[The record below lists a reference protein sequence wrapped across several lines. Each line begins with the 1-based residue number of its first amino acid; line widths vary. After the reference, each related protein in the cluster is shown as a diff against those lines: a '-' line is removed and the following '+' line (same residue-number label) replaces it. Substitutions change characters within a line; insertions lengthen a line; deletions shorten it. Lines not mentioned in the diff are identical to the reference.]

1 MRTATLN
8 EEIRERVYAGVL
20 GKLIGVYLG
29 RAVEGWSYQAI
40 RERFGEIAN
49 FVHHEVG
56 MPLIVPDD
64 DLSGTFVFF
73 RALED
78 HGYDP
83 ALSAR
88 RIGDTWLNYIIEDKT
103 ILWWGG
109 MSRSTEHT
117 AWLRLN
123 QGHPAPASGSIALNG
138 RAMAEQI
145 GAQIFIDGWALA
157 NPGAPERAARLA
169 RAAASVSHDGIA
181 VDCAEFLAVLEALA
195 FCEADAGRLLER
207 GLGLVANRELRGLV
221 AAVRER
227 CAAAGHWRE
236 VRDWIEREH
245 GYRRYPGNCPMVTN
259 HLSVLMALLLGGDDF
274 GRSLSIAASAG
285 WDTDCNAG
293 NVGCLNGVRLGLAAL
308 SAGVDLRAPVADR
321 LFAVSADGGECITD
335 AVLETRRILRAAAAL
350 RGEEEPA
357 RQPRFGFE
365 FPGAVQGFQVDREP
379 RHLQAVTGLRNVGA
393 GLVIAYE
400 RLAPGR
406 CGRLRVQTCFAPEP
420 SGVRDTSY
428 FEVLASPTLYG
439 TQTVHALVQCG
450 AGPQPSWRFFV
461 RHYRGDGSLHTRY
474 GEPTALQ
481 PGANT
486 LRWQV
491 PACGGLPIYEL
502 GIELTA
508 GQRLDGEL
516 TLRQL
521 DWHGAPECF
530 AMGRADE
537 LSPDLTPWTTN
548 TPWLKAF
555 LSSARNLAPD
565 YTTTFSISHPGDNG
579 VLTIGTRDWD
589 DYTVSSELTLVHQ
602 RTAGLVAR
610 ARGHRRYYAAVLCGG
625 EARLVKRR
633 DGAVQVLAQ
642 CPCAAPRDQPLPVA
656 LTVAG
661 DRLRFVVAGRVMVTA
676 QDSEYASGGAGFLVE
691 EGGYLACGF
700 RVEGVQDGSR
710 RGSEVR
716 ERDGR
721 YGPRRAA
728 EHGAK
733 EAGRCT
739 VDPDGTRRTVPPRAH
754 ERGDGRGS
762 HGGFSTP
769 AQHRGQP
776 PTVPRPSAQHAG

>member
-1 MRTATLN
+1 MAELS
-8 EEIRERVYAGVL
+8 EEVRERVYAGVL

-29 RAVEGWSYQAI
+29 RAVEGWSYRAI

-78 HGYDP
+78 HGYDA

-88 RIGDTWLNYIIEDKT
+88 QIGETWLNYIIEDKT

-117 AWLRLN
+117 AWLRLR
-123 QGHPAPASGSIALNG
+123 QGHAAPASGSIALNG

-145 GAQIFIDGWALA
+145 GAQIFADGWALA
-157 NPGAPERAARLA
+157 NPAAPKRAARLA

-195 FCEADAGRLLER
+195 FEEADAGLLVER
-207 GLGLVANRELRGLV
+207 GLGFVASETLRGLV
-221 AAVRER
+221 TAVRDR
-227 CAAAGHWRE
+227 CAAAGDWRE

-245 GYRRYPGNCPMVTN
+245 GYHRYPGNCPMVTN
-259 HLSVLMALLLGGDDF
+259 HLSVLMALLTGGGDF
-274 GRSLSIAASAG
+274 QRSLTIAASAG

-321 LFAVSADGGECITD
+321 LYAVSADGGECVTD
-335 AVLETRRILRAAAAL
+335 AVLETRRILRAAAVL
-350 RGEEEPA
+350 RGEEPPP

-379 RHLQAVTGLRNVGA
+379 YHLQAVTGLRNDGS
-393 GLVIAYE
+393 GLQISYR

-439 TQTVHALVQCG
+439 TQTVRALVECG

-461 RHYRGDGSLHTRY
+461 RHYRGDGSLETRY
-474 GEPTALQ
+474 GEPVALQ
-481 PGANT
+481 PGANR
-486 LRWQV
+486 LSWRV
-491 PACGGLPIYEL
+491 PGCGGLPICEL
-502 GIELTA
+502 GIELNAT
-508 GQRLDGEL
+508 QRLDGEV
-516 TLRQL
+516 TLRHL
-521 DWHGAPECF
+521 DWHGAPERLV
-530 AMGRADE
+530 MGRADE
-537 LSPDLTPWTTN
+537 LSPELTPWTTG

-589 DYTVSSELTLVHQ
+589 DYTVSSALTLVHQ

-610 ARGHRRYYAAVLCGG
+610 ARGHRRYYAAVLGAG
-625 EARLVKRR
+625 RARGDEARLIKRR
-633 DGAVQVLAQ
+633 DGTVQVLAR
-642 CPCAAPRDQPLPVA
+642 CPCDTPHDEPLEAA
-656 LTVAG
+656 LTAAG
-661 DRLRFVVAGRVMVTA
+661 AELRFAVGGRTLLTA
-676 QDSEYASGGAGFLVE
+676 RDGEYASGGAGFLVE
-691 EGGYLACGF
+691 EGGYLARGF
-700 RVEGVQDGSR
+700 RVER
-710 RGSEVR
+710 AA
-716 ERDGR
+716 RDG
-721 YGPRRAA
+721 
-728 EHGAK
+728 
-733 EAGRCT
+733 
-739 VDPDGTRRTVPPRAH
+739 
-754 ERGDGRGS
+754 GDG
-762 HGGFSTP
+762 P
-769 AQHRGQP
+769 
-776 PTVPRPSAQHAG
+776 

>member
-1 MRTATLN
+1 MVHSTDETSERVPAMAPLN
-8 EEIRERVYAGVL
+8 AAIRERIYAGVL

-29 RAVEGWSYQAI
+29 RAVEGWRYEAI
-40 RERFGEIAN
+40 RERFGAITN
-49 FVHHEVG
+49 YVHHEAG

-78 HGYDP
+78 NGYDP
-83 ALSAR
+83 ALGAR
-88 RIGDTWLNYIIEDKT
+88 EIGDTWLNYIIEDKT

-117 AWLRLN
+117 AWLRLR
-123 QGHPAPASGSIALNG
+123 QGHAAPASGSAALNG

-157 NPGAPERAARLA
+157 NPGAPRRAARLA

-195 FCEADAGRLLER
+195 FREADAECLLER
-207 GLGLVANRELRGLV
+207 GLGLAGSAELRTLV

-227 CAAAGHWRE
+227 CAGAGHWRE
-236 VRDWIEREH
+236 VRDWIECEH
-245 GYRRYPGNCPMVTN
+245 GYHRYPGNCPMVTN
-259 HLSVLMALLLGGDDF
+259 HLSVLMALLLGGGDF

-293 NVGCLNGVRLGLAAL
+293 SVGCLNGVRLGLGAL

-321 LFAVSADGGECITD
+321 LYAVSADGGECITD
-335 AVLETRRILRAAAAL
+335 AVLETRRIVRAAAAL
-350 RGEEEPA
+350 RGEEEPP
-357 RQPRFGFE
+357 RRPRFGFD

-379 RHLQAVTGLRNVGA
+379 RHLQAITALRNAGA
-393 GLVIAYE
+393 GLVIAYQ

-406 CGRLRVQTCFAPEP
+406 RGRLRVQTCFPPEP
-420 SGVRDTSY
+420 SGVRGTSY

-439 TQTVHALVQCG
+439 TQMVRALVECG
-450 AGPQPSWRFFV
+450 AGAQPHWRFFV
-461 RHYRGDGSLHTRY
+461 RHYRGDGSLGTRY
-474 GEPTALQ
+474 AEPAVLQ
-481 PGANT
+481 PGANR
-486 LRWQV
+486 LCWRV
-491 PACGGLPIYEL
+491 PGCGGLPIHEL

-508 GQRLDGEL
+508 ARRLDGEL
-516 TLRQL
+516 TLRHL

-530 AMGRADE
+530 VMGRADE
-537 LSPDLTPWTTN
+537 LSPELTPWTTD

-579 VLTIGTRDWD
+579 VLTIGTRDWE

-610 ARGHRRYYAAVLCGG
+610 ARGHRRYYAAVLCAG
-625 EARLVKRR
+625 EARLLKRR
-633 DGAVQVLAQ
+633 DGALRVLASRAFE
-642 CPCAAPRDQPLPVA
+642 PPPDAALAVS
-656 LTVAG
+656 LSVAG
-661 DRLRFVVAGRVMVTA
+661 DDLRFTAAGRVLLTA
-676 QDSEYASGGAGFLVE
+676 RDGEYRSGGAGFLVE

-700 RVEGVQDGSR
+700 RVEAQGDR
-710 RGSEVR
+710 P
-716 ERDGR
+716 
-721 YGPRRAA
+721 GPRP
-728 EHGAK
+728 H
-733 EAGRCT
+733 
-739 VDPDGTRRTVPPRAH
+739 
-754 ERGDGRGS
+754 RG
-762 HGGFSTP
+762 
-769 AQHRGQP
+769 GQP
-776 PTVPRPSAQHAG
+776 PPARRASAPDAG

>member
-1 MRTATLN
+1 MAELTDATREPESTVVPLDAG
-8 EEIRERVYAGVL
+8 IRERIYAGVL

-29 RAVEGWSYQAI
+29 RAVEGWRYEAI
-40 RERFGEIAN
+40 RERFGEITN
-49 FVHHEVG
+49 YVHHEVG

-78 HGYDP
+78 NGYDP
-83 ALSAR
+83 ALGAR
-88 RIGDTWLNYIIEDKT
+88 QIGDTWLNYIIEDKT

-117 AWLRLN
+117 AWLRLR
-123 QGHPAPASGSIALNG
+123 QGHPAPASGSTALNG

-157 NPGAPERAARLA
+157 NPGAPRRAARLA

-195 FCEADAGRLLER
+195 FCEADAERLLER
-207 GLGLVANRELRGLV
+207 GLGLVGSRELRALV

-227 CAAAGHWRE
+227 CAGAGHWRE
-236 VRDWIEREH
+236 VRDWIECEH
-245 GYRRYPGNCPMVTN
+245 GYHRYPGNCPMVTN
-259 HLSVLMALLLGGDDF
+259 HLSVLMALLLGGGDF

-293 NVGCLNGVRLGLAAL
+293 SVGCLNGVRLGLAAL
-308 SAGVDLRAPVADR
+308 STGVDLRAPVADR
-321 LFAVSADGGECITD
+321 LYAVSADGGECITD
-335 AVLETRRILRAAAAL
+335 AVLETRRIVRAAAAL
-350 RGEEEPA
+350 RGAREPA
-357 RQPRFGFE
+357 RRPRFGFD

-379 RHLQAVTGLRNVGA
+379 RHLQAVTGLRNAGA

-406 CGRLRVQTCFAPEP
+406 CGRLRVQTCFPPEP
-420 SGVRDTSY
+420 SGVRGTSY

-439 TQTVHALVQCG
+439 TQTVQALVECG
-450 AGPQPSWRFFV
+450 TGAQPRWRFFV
-461 RHYRGDGSLHTRY
+461 RHYQGDGSLATRY
-474 GEPTALQ
+474 AEPAVLQ
-481 PGANT
+481 PGANR
-486 LRWQV
+486 LYWRV
-491 PACGGLPIYEL
+491 PGCGGLPIHEL

-508 GQRLDGEL
+508 AQRLDGEL
-516 TLRQL
+516 TLRHL

-530 AMGRADE
+530 VMGRADE
-537 LSPDLTPWTTN
+537 LSPELTPWTTD

-579 VLTIGTRDWD
+579 VLTIGTRDWE

-610 ARGHRRYYAAVLCGG
+610 ARGHRRYYAAVLCAG
-625 EARLVKRR
+625 EARLLKRR
-633 DGAVQVLAQ
+633 DGALRVLASRAHET
-642 CPCAAPRDQPLPVA
+642 PPDAALPVS

-661 DRLRFVVAGRVMVTA
+661 DELRFAAAGRVLLTA
-676 QDSEYASGGAGFLVE
+676 RDGEYRSGGAGFLVE

-700 RVEGVQDGSR
+700 RVEAQDGR
-710 RGSEVR
+710 P
-716 ERDGR
+716 
-721 YGPRRAA
+721 GPR
-728 EHGAK
+728 
-733 EAGRCT
+733 
-739 VDPDGTRRTVPPRAH
+739 P
-754 ERGDGRGS
+754 
-762 HGGFSTP
+762 
-769 AQHRGQP
+769 HRGGRP
-776 PTVPRPSAQHAG
+776 PPVRRASAPDAG

>member
-1 MRTATLN
+1 MVKLN

-29 RAVEGWSYQAI
+29 RAVEGWSYRAI

-49 FVHHEVG
+49 YVHHEVG

-78 HGYDP
+78 HGFDP
-83 ALSAR
+83 DLTAR
-88 RIGDTWLNYIIEDKT
+88 QIGETWLNYIIEDKT

-117 AWLRLN
+117 AWLRLR
-123 QGHPAPASGSIALNG
+123 QGHSAPASGSIALNG

-145 GAQIFIDGWALA
+145 GAQIFADGWALA
-157 NPGAPERAARLA
+157 NPGAPERAAKLA
-169 RAAASVSHDGIA
+169 REAARVSHDGIA

-195 FCEADAGRLLER
+195 FTEADAGRLLEQ
-207 GLGLVANRELRGLV
+207 GLSHVGNGTLRGLV
-221 AAVRER
+221 TAVRDR
-227 CAAAGHWRE
+227 CAAAGDWRE

-259 HLSVLMALLLGGDDF
+259 HLSVLMALLTGGGDF
-274 GRSLSIAASAG
+274 QRSLTIAASAG

-321 LFAVSADGGECITD
+321 LYAVSADGGECVTD
-335 AVLETRRILRAAAAL
+335 AVLETRRILRAAAVL
-350 RGEEEPA
+350 RGEEPSP
-357 RQPRFGFE
+357 RRPRFGFE

-379 RHLQAVTGLRNVGA
+379 HHLQAVTGLHNA
-393 GLVIAYE
+393 GNGLTISYR

-439 TQTVHALVQCG
+439 TQTVQALVECG
-450 AGPQPSWRFFV
+450 AGLQPGWRFFV
-461 RHYRGDGSLHTRY
+461 RHYRGDGSLDTRY
-474 GEPTALQ
+474 GEHVALQ
-481 PGANT
+481 PGANR
-486 LRWQV
+486 LSWQV
-491 PACGGLPIYEL
+491 PGCGGLPIYEL

-508 GQRLDGEL
+508 PHRLDGEV
-516 TLRQL
+516 TLRHL
-521 DWHGAPECF
+521 DWHGAPERLE
-530 AMGRADE
+530 MGRADE
-537 LSPDLTPWTTN
+537 LSPELTPWTTN

-565 YTTTFSISHPGDNG
+565 YTTTFSISHPDDNG

-610 ARGHRRYYAAVLCGG
+610 ARGHRRYYAAVLSGD
-625 EARLVKRR
+625 EARLLKRR
-633 DGAVQVLAQ
+633 DGTVEVLAC
-642 CPCAAPRDQPLPVA
+642 CPCDAPHDDPLDVA

-661 DRLRFVVAGRVMVTA
+661 EELRFAVGGRALLTA
-676 QDSEYASGGAGFLVE
+676 RDGEYASGGAGFLVE
-691 EGGYLACGF
+691 EGGYLARGL
-700 RVEGVQDGSR
+700 RVER
-710 RGSEVR
+710 AA
-716 ERDGR
+716 RDGGA
-721 YGPRRAA
+721 GP
-728 EHGAK
+728 
-733 EAGRCT
+733 
-739 VDPDGTRRTVPPRAH
+739 
-754 ERGDGRGS
+754 
-762 HGGFSTP
+762 
-769 AQHRGQP
+769 
-776 PTVPRPSAQHAG
+776 